1 MPVHVYFKRN
11 SEHWGILDFL
21 NKSTEEPFK
30 LKIDTYLKSLE
41 LIMNSEQGKRCDKA
55 KLLYDDYKKEPRS
68 DKKKA
73 IDWDKERSRNQVHIH
88 QQISGIIGAELANK
102 FSSVRDINPE
112 IWTPDL
118 EKYIDNVLKKSGKQF
133 KNATLVDVPDDLFR
147 LYCEKVFLDFYN
159 LVDINPTMDKKIG
172 ERKYITYQI
181 SSIYK
186 YYERTFFNL
195 DFDWIESHARS
206 ARITKSVTN
215 SGIVKVDSIATRHYD
230 GLSIW
235 HMEVAGGPCNA
246 TDTHT
251 LGDTKKTLRMDVL
264 NLIAILRN
272 HFDCSVE
279 LATKIKVFCTQ
290 VVGTRM
296 TLYALSMLPD
306 GRFISSEL
314 ATAVVPFSFHGRNQF
329 KAIFRMMAIFHNEI
343 TKQEELMG
351 EIDRVVL
358 RSKGTTVRH
367 VLKIPEG
374 LFDINAQIDAV
385 LRYAQLVHFPYSI
398 ND

>member
-1 MPVHVYFKRN
+1 
-11 SEHWGILDFL
+11 
-21 NKSTEEPFK
+21 
-30 LKIDTYLKSLE
+30 
-41 LIMNSEQGKRCDKA
+41 
-55 KLLYDDYKKEPRS
+55 
-68 DKKKA
+68 
-73 IDWDKERSRNQVHIH
+73 
-88 QQISGIIGAELANK
+88 
-102 FSSVRDINPE
+102 
-112 IWTPDL
+112 
-118 EKYIDNVLKKSGKQF
+118 
-133 KNATLVDVPDDLFR
+133 
-147 LYCEKVFLDFYN
+147 
-159 LVDINPTMDKKIG
+159 MDKKIG

-186 YYERTFFNL
+186 YYERTFFNF

>member
-1 MPVHVYFKRN
+1 MRVEKSFTNFKTFYSRN
-11 SEHWGILDFL
+11 LDPIKRRRLIGIKSVQGI
-21 NKSTEEPFK
+21 KSTSTSKFLAVELYSEDISVICAF
-30 LKIDTYLKSLE
+30 DKSIAE
-41 LIMNSEQGKRCDKA
+41 LN
-55 KLLYDDYKKEPRS
+55 L
-68 DKKKA
+68 
-73 IDWDKERSRNQVHIH
+73 V
-88 QQISGIIGAELANK
+88 IGAELANK

-186 YYERTFFNL
+186 YYERTFFNF